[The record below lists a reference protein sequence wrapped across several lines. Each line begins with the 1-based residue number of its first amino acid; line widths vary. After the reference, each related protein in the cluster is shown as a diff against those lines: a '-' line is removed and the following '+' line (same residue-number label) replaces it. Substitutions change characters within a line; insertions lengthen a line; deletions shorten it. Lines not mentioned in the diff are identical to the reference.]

1 MDNCE
6 LRVSNIYIPEGATL
20 RIEAQSS
27 STSTGKLIVESNTI
41 GDAAIG
47 SPKGN
52 GNNKGNLIIK
62 GGDITATS
70 TGGGAGIGSGYEA
83 EFGNVTINGGIVKA
97 TGSSGGAGI
106 GAGIGG
112 SSTSTKS
119 TCGNITINNG
129 MVTAKGGNT
138 GSGIGC
144 GGAHSSVGKV
154 TINGGIVNAEGGSN
168 NEKNFYGVGIGASTY
183 GKCDGIAIASSVV
196 TATGQKDHKGINGTV
211 SINDSA
217 VVFANGGF
225 SDRNNSGSWK
235 GVVFEGSEGAVY
247 GTNVTPTESFE
258 VGKGKRLRIDSSNSL
273 TINSGKA
280 MTVKG
285 EVSGEPITNNGI
297 IRVMQGASMNP
308 RMVNGANSHA
318 VILYPGDGVD
328 LGDTP
333 ERTYGEDLAL
343 PELVRIGYTFGGW
356 YRNVDYTED
365 SITNVPRPTSDDTD
379 CYAKWTPKQYMISFD
394 SDGGSAVDAI
404 TQDYDTN
411 VSAPAA
417 PSRTGHTFIGWFKGN
432 ESLPYVFGKMPA
444 ENIAL
449 KAKWSINTYTISFDS
464 AGGSAVSSISGHHG
478 DKVAAPAAPT
488 RDGYSFEGWFRD
500 GDSKPYEFTTMP
512 AANVSLKAKWT
523 AIHYHSAVG
532 VAAKAATCT
541 EPGLTEGSKCSSCS
555 AVLKAQESVLALGHE
570 WGAWSVTKPATLKKA
585 GTEARSCQ
593 NAGCA
598 ESQTR
603 ELARLASKTVKV
615 KGVSY
620 LCDGKTAVVVGAS
633 KKLKK
638 AAIPAT
644 VKIDGVKHP
653 VTGITADAFKGC
665 KGLKSITV
673 TSKRLTKKSVKGS
686 LKGSSVEKVVVKVG
700 DAKANKACAKKYKKL
715 FAAKVC
721 GKKGVKV
728 VAWKKAA
735 R

>member
-1 MDNCE
+1 M
-6 LRVSNIYIPEGATL
+6 
-20 RIEAQSS
+20 
-27 STSTGKLIVESNTI
+27 GKLIVESKD

-52 GNNKGNLIIK
+52 GTNKGHLIIN

-70 TGGGAGIGSGYEA
+70 TGGGAGIGSGCEA
-83 EFGNVTINGGIVKA
+83 EFGNITINGGIVKA

-112 SSTSTKS
+112 NSTSTKG
-119 TCGNITINNG
+119 TCGDITINNA

-144 GGAHSSVGKV
+144 GGAFSSVGAIK
-154 TINGGIVNAEGGSN
+154 INGSIVNAEGGSN
-168 NEKNFYGVGIGASTY
+168 GANYTGVGIGASKNGTC
-183 GKCDGIAIASSVV
+183 GDIAIASGVV

-211 SINDSA
+211 SISDSA

-225 SDRNNSGSWK
+225 SDSSNNTSWN
-235 GVVFEGSEGAVY
+235 GVVFEDNEGAIY
-247 GTNVTPTESFE
+247 GTNVAPTESFE
-258 VGKGKRLRIDSSNSL
+258 IGKGKKLKIDSPDSL
-273 TINSGKA
+273 TINRGKA

-308 RMVNGANSHA
+308 NMITGVNSHA
-318 VILYPGDGVD
+318 VILYPGNGVD

-333 ERTYGEDLAL
+333 KRTYGEGLAL
-343 PELVRIGYTFGGW
+343 PALSRTGYTFDGW
-356 YRNVDYTED
+356 YRNVDYTEGI
-365 SITNVPRPTSDDTD
+365 ITNASQAIAGDSTY
-379 CYAKWTPKQYMISFD
+379 YAKWTPKQYTISFD
-394 SDGGSAVDAI
+394 SNGGSAVAPI
-404 TQDYDTN
+404 TQEYDT
-411 VSAPAA
+411 VISAPAA
-417 PSRTGHTFIGWFKGN
+417 PSRTGYTFVGWFKGSEN
-432 ESLPYVFGKMPA
+432 SPYAFGKIPA
-444 ENIAL
+444 ENITL
-449 KAKWSINTYTISFDS
+449 TAKWYINTYAISFDS
-464 AGGSAVSSISGHHG
+464 AGGSAVSSISGHYG
-478 DKVAAPAAPT
+478 DNVTAPAAPT

-512 AANVSLKAKWT
+512 AENVSLKAKWT
-523 AIHYHSAVG
+523 AIHYHSAVA
-532 VAAKAATCT
+532 VSAKAATCT
-541 EPGLTEGSKCSSCS
+541 EPGLTEGSKCLSCG
-555 AVLKAQESVLALGHE
+555 AVLKAQEGVPALGHE
-570 WGAWSVTKPATLKKA
+570 WGAWHVTKPATLKKA
-585 GTEARSCQ
+585 GIEARSCQ

-620 LCDGKTAVVVGAS
+620 LCDGKSAIVVGAS

-638 AAIPAT
+638 ASIPAT
-644 VKIDGVKHP
+644 VKADGVKHP
-653 VTGITADAFKGC
+653 VAGIAADAFKDC

-673 TSKRLTKKSVKGS
+673 GTKKLTKESVKGS

-700 DAKANKACAKKYKKL
+700 GAKASKSYAKKYKKL
-715 FAAKVC
+715 FTAKVC

-735 R
+735 K